1 MKTYH
6 FLLICLIAMLSS
18 CVNTAIDE
26 VIDDAPQSRAANS
39 DCTFFMN
46 LSSTNSGSSISGD
59 IYCSEDT
66 EYTFI
71 FVFGGSGTYRA
82 TIGDQVLAPDNG
94 SDFRNFTLKLK
105 AGYTHCSVTV
115 TPNSGGQVYARLLI
129 DAVNGDK
136 SMNCE
141 GCLDL
146 VAMGS
151 IVRSATQS
159 RAVNSDYSY
168 FINVSPSNGGERP
181 YISGDIYCA
190 QDATYSFTFGFDGD
204 GDYTCRIG
212 DMTLTPRN
220 GESLRKF
227 TVNLKAGYTP
237 CSVFV
242 SSTTTKYAY
251 GRLVITAINGDTGAT
266 GVEGDYIDLVAFQSQ
281 KN

>member
-26 VIDDAPQSRAANS
+26 TIDDVPQSRAANS

-71 FVFGGSGTYRA
+71 FVASSSGTYRA
-82 TIGDQVLAPDNG
+82 AIGNQVLTPDNG
-94 SDFRNFTLKLK
+94 STFRNFTLKLK
-105 AGYTHCSVTV
+105 AGYTHCSLTV
-115 TPNSGGQVYARLLI
+115 TPPNTGGEVYARLLI

-136 SMNCE
+136 SMNCD
-141 GCLDL
+141 GCPDL

-151 IVRSATQS
+151 IVRSVTQS
-159 RAVNSDYSY
+159 RAANSDYSY
-168 FINVSPSNGGERP
+168 FINVSPLNGGE

-190 QDATYSFTFGFDGD
+190 QDATYSFTFAFDGA
-204 GDYTCRIG
+204 GDYTVKVG
-212 DMTLTPRN
+212 NTTLTPQNGGPLRN
-220 GESLRKF
+220 F

-237 CSVFV
+237 CSVSV

-251 GRLVITAINGDTGAT
+251 GRLVITAINGSSSI
-266 GVEGDYIDLVAFQSQ
+266 EGEGSGDLVAFQSQ

>member
-6 FLLICLIAMLSS
+6 SLLICLIAMLSS

-26 VIDDAPQSRAANS
+26 AIDDAPQSRAASS
-39 DCTFFMN
+39 DCTFFTN
-46 LSSTNSGSSISGD
+46 ISSSSMSISGD

-71 FVFGGSGTYRA
+71 FLFGGSGTYRA
-82 TIGDQVLAPDNG
+82 TIGDQVLTPDNG

-115 TPNSGGQVYARLLI
+115 TPNAGGQVYARLLI
-129 DAVNGDK
+129 DAVNGDT

-146 VAMGS
+146 VTMGS
-151 IVRSATQS
+151 ISRSATQS
-159 RAVNSDYSY
+159 RAASSDYSY
-168 FINVSPSNGGERP
+168 FINVSPSNGEE

-190 QDATYSFTFGFDGD
+190 QDATYSFTFAFDGA
-204 GDYTCRIG
+204 GDYTVKVG
-212 DMTLTPRN
+212 NTTLTPQN
-220 GESLRKF
+220 GGSLRNF

-237 CSVFV
+237 CSVSV
-242 SSTTTKYAY
+242 SSTRTSYAY
-251 GRLVITAINGDTGAT
+251 GRLTITAINGDTGAT
-266 GVEGDYIDLVAFQSQ
+266 GVEGDYIDLVAYQSQ